1 MNYGL
6 ETIGEEVENI
16 GGKDVEKVALGV
28 ELTETYNS
36 HK

>member
-16 GGKDVEKVALGV
+16 GGKDVEKVA
-28 ELTETYNS
+28 YNS